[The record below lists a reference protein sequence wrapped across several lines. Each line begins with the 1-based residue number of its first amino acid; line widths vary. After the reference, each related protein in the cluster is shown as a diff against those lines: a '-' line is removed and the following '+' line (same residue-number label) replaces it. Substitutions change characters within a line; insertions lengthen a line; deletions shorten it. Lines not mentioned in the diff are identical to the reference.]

1 MKKIYVK
8 PENAQFKTESK
19 CPILSGSNYLDNGT
33 DEDAGAK
40 AESTDKWD
48 DLWCEDQSNK
58 IGNEQGVLILYQHA
72 FSMKD
77 SPEHLVPRLL
87 L

>member
-8 PENAQFKTESK
+8 PENAQFETESK

-40 AESTDKWD
+40 AESTDEWD
-48 DLWCEDQSNK
+48 DLWRED
-58 IGNEQGVLILYQHA
+58 
-72 FSMKD
+72 
-77 SPEHLVPRLL
+77 
-87 L
+87 